1 MNRQL
6 LAQRPLRAQTRTRQR
21 PLASGVAVCA
31 LLSLLA
37 GCYTFSG
44 ASLPAELRTVA
55 VPPVESR
62 ASGGPA
68 NLDQL
73 LTTALVE
80 RFADRTR
87 LNLEPDEGS
96 ADLVVRATVERY
108 TIAPAAVTGGD
119 GTGEVAELNRVTLG
133 VRVVAMDQVNGA
145 ELLARSFT
153 ATADYAPAEGLAGEA
168 DAANRAL
175 EQVAQDAFTAATSDW

>member
-1 MNRQL
+1 M
-6 LAQRPLRAQTRTRQR
+6 AW
-21 PLASGVAVCA
+21 GVAACA
-31 LLSLLA
+31 LLA

-44 ASLPAELRTVA
+44 ASLPADLQTVA

-68 NLDQL
+68 DLDQQ
-73 LTTALVE
+73 LTTALIE

-87 LNLEPDEGS
+87 LNLESDEAE

-108 TIAPAAVTGGD
+108 TIAPAAITGGEGD
-119 GTGEVAELNRVTLG
+119 EVAALNRVTLG
-133 VRVVAMDQVNGA
+133 VRVVATNQMDGT

-153 ATADYAPAEGLAGEA
+153 ATADYTPAEGLAGEA